1 MNLEFTTDELAFQ
14 TEVRDFLDSALPEH
28 IREAA
33 ERTPTVFVAK
43 DIAMEWQAILVDK
56 GWAVPSWPVEW
67 GGVTWSPTER
77 YIFTMECYR
86 AGAPMLIPLGLG
98 MLAPVLLAFGTDAQ
112 REEYLP
118 KMLSGEHYWCQGYS
132 EPSSGSDLASLKL
145 KADNKGDHYLV
156 NGSKLWQTHAQFAD
170 HIFCL
175 VRTDRSGKPQQGI
188 SFLLIAMDTPG
199 VTVEPIITMA
209 RDHEVN
215 QVFFENVKVPI
226 ANLVGEEGKGWSYAK
241 YLLEF
246 ERGGGMSAH
255 SREQDLNH
263 LKSIVVKMT
272 AENPDFNSDGLITRE
287 ISRLEI
293 EIKALEMTELR
304 TLAKLAGGGN
314 PGAESSILKLTTVDI
329 EQRTHQLA
337 MEVIGYHGLAAEP
350 VALVAAEQ
358 NAVGPDYAAPV
369 VPTYL
374 NSRAA
379 SIFGGS
385 QEVQRNII
393 AKAVLGL

>member
-1 MNLEFTTDELAFQ
+1 MDLQFSDAELAFQ
-14 TEVRDFLDSALPEH
+14 QEVREFLAQELPEH
-28 IREAA
+28 IREANA
-33 ERTPTVFVAK
+33 RTPTVFVDK
-43 DIAMEWQAILVDK
+43 DVALEWQSILVAK

-67 GGVTWSPTER
+67 GGVDWTPAQR
-77 YIFTMECYR
+77 YIYTMECAR

-132 EPSSGSDLASLKL
+132 EPGSGSDLASLKL
-145 KADNKGDHYLV
+145 KAENKGDHYLV
-156 NGSKLWQTHAQFAD
+156 NGSKIWQTHAHFAD

-175 VRTDRSGKPQQGI
+175 VRTDSSVKPQRGI
-188 SFLLIAMDTPG
+188 SFLLISMDTPG
-199 VTVEPIITMA
+199 ITVEPIITMA
-209 RDHEVN
+209 LDHEVN
-215 QVFFENVKVPI
+215 QVFFEDVKVPI
-226 ANLVGEEGKGWSYAK
+226 DNLVGEEGKGWSYAK

-255 SREQDLNH
+255 RRERDLEH
-263 LKSIVVKMT
+263 LKEIVADIKSKKP
-272 AENPDFNSDGLITRE
+272 NYDSDGTISRE

-293 EIKALEMTELR
+293 DIKALEMTELR
-304 TLAKLAGGGN
+304 ILAVLAEGGN
-314 PGAESSILKLTTVDI
+314 PGPESSVLKLTTVDI

-337 MEVIGYHGLAAEP
+337 VDVVGYHGLAAEP
-350 VALVAAEQ
+350 VSLIAAEQ
-358 NAVGPDYAAPV
+358 DAVGPDYAAPV

>member
-1 MNLEFTTDELAFQ
+1 VDLEFSAEDLAFQ
-14 TEVRDFLDSALPEH
+14 QEVREFLRDKLPPH
-28 IREAA
+28 IREATA
-33 ERTPTVFVAK
+33 KTTTVFVDKEPAL
-43 DIAMEWQAILVDK
+43 EWQRILAEK

-67 GGVTWSPTER
+67 GGTGWTPTQK
-77 YIFTMECYR
+77 YLFGMECAR

-98 MLAPVLLAFGTDAQ
+98 MLAPVLLAFGT
-112 REEYLP
+112 EEQKQKYLP

-132 EPSSGSDLASLKL
+132 EPGSGSDLASLKL
-145 KADNKGDHYLV
+145 KAQRKDDHYLV

-175 VRTDRSGKPQQGI
+175 VRTDNSGRPQQGI
-188 SFLLIAMDTPG
+188 SFLLIEMDSPG
-199 VTVEPIITMA
+199 VTVEPIITMGL
-209 RDHEVN
+209 DHEVN
-215 QVFFENVKVPI
+215 QVFFEDVKVPLD
-226 ANLVGEEGKGWSYAK
+226 NLVGEEGEGWRYAK

-255 SREQDLNH
+255 SRRADLEH
-263 LKSIVVKMT
+263 LKHIVADVQ
-272 AENPDFNSDGLITRE
+272 AQDPDFNSDLHYSKAIAR
-287 ISRLEI
+287 I
-293 EIKALEMTELR
+293 EIDLKALEMTELR
-304 TLAKLAGGGN
+304 ILSALAEGKM
-314 PGAESSILKLTTVDI
+314 PGAESSILKITTVDI

-337 MEVIGYHGLAAEP
+337 MDVIGYHGLP
-350 VALVAAEQ
+350 FKQDGL
-358 NAVGPDYAAPV
+358 GPDYAAAV

-385 QEVQRNII
+385 QEIQRNII